1 MPSGRDRLLALG
13 DLELARE
20 CELDRFRG
28 SGPGGQKRN
37 KTESA
42 VRLRHLATGLV
53 GLATE
58 SRSQAE
64 NRARALRRLRENAAL
79 DLREPVATDG
89 YRPPAELAALLA
101 AGAGRH
107 GPRQR
112 NTCAYLQAVAQLLD
126 LFVATGCS
134 VGETGRL
141 LGLTTG
147 AASKLLLGDDRVARA
162 ANQLRADRGM
172 RPLR

>member
-1 MPSGRDRLLALG
+1 MSARDRVLALP
-13 DLELARE
+13 DADLARE

-53 GLATE
+53 GQASD
-58 SRSQAE
+58 SRSQSL
-64 NRARALRRLRENAAL
+64 NRERALRRLRESAAF
-79 DLREPVATDG
+79 DLREPVTVDG
-89 YRPPAELAALLA
+89 YRPPPALAALLA
-101 AGAGRH
+101 AGTGRR

-112 NTCAYLQAVAQLLD
+112 EEAGYLQAMAQLLD

-134 VGETGRL
+134 VGDTGRL
-141 LGLTTG
+141 LGLSTG
-147 AASKLLLGDDRVARA
+147 ATSRLLLGDERVARA
-162 ANQLRADRGM
+162 ANQYRSARGM
-172 RPLR
+172 RPLT